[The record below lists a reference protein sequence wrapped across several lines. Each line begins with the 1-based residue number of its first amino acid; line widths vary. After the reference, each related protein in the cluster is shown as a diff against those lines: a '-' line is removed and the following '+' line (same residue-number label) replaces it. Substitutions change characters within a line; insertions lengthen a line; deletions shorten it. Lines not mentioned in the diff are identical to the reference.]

1 MANNY
6 EAVFRHA
13 SEAGIHDCTGFRGAL
28 ANASSPGMTM
38 HFLAIWFRTIGQVFA
53 MGILSVA

>member
-1 MANNY
+1 MANNH

-13 SEAGIHDCTGFRGAL
+13 SEAGIQDCIGFRGAL

-38 HFLAIWFRTIGQVFA
+38 HFLAMVQDNRAVFA
-53 MGILSVA
+53 KGILSVA